1 MQQPRTPT
9 RPSNRSRRA
18 FTLPELVV
26 AVGAAAILTASVGV
40 LFRSVGDLSSTGV
53 SSVQLDAAARVLEK
67 QLRDDFDALSNLSA
81 EETFF
86 AIRFREV
93 GDIDRNF
100 MVDAADG
107 ERAIFLTEDDRQH
120 DLDLEIDP
128 YVRASDTNLPVSR
141 AITTR
146 LDEMIF
152 LAEGAFVSAQTW
164 GAAGAV
170 ESPHARIYWGHGLKP
185 LPDDEFVNDLNAL
198 TGLPIRPVRRNI
210 PDGDF
215 GMRAGDTF
223 DFARGTTAEQTGLI
237 ATGRNEYATGWSL
250 ARQASL
256 LYGGN
261 AASASLPV
269 TLTTQTIGDRW
280 FAPYIR
286 DREFFNRFAAWR
298 NEYPQISDFGDLL
311 DNEEIG
317 IAEPRFLQSGR
328 VDIINQ
334 DLTDVRRWLEGEL
347 PAMAGQPIN
356 YAGAYSA
363 GAFANSL
370 ATFASTTP
378 EEVRSA
384 PLWERI
390 VPPADARLQNA
401 RGVQSAIAGA
411 FARPL
416 VDDRPSEVL
425 ERRYDAGDPEFRERP
440 EADLLDSQSL
450 IASRC
455 SRFEIAWTDGTIATD
470 DIDVDFDGVA
480 DYRPGDV
487 IWFDISPIY
496 APDGSIIRRN
506 TLADWLFSPAS
517 SSGKVRFADPRMADL
532 ASAPRDTILTFP
544 EILNDDIIT
553 LGSIANPTDVTRR
566 LDEVLLYSAAL
577 TGGNTLADGSVGP
590 EAYAIWGFR
599 EPLADGHYGRPWA
612 KPTMIRVRTTLH
624 DRELRNRE
632 GKSYEFIFPIT
643 HRAN

>member
-1 MQQPRTPT
+1 MQQPRTPSR
-9 RPSNRSRRA
+9 RPVRPARA

-26 AVGAAAILTASVGV
+26 AVGAAAILTASVG
-40 LFRSVGDLSSTGV
+40 DLSSTGV
-53 SSVQLDAAARVLEK
+53 ASVQLDAAARVMEK

-81 EETFF
+81 QETFF

-100 MVDAADG
+100 MVDPADG

-120 DLDLEIDP
+120 DLDLEVDP
-128 YVRASDTNLPVSR
+128 YVRAVDTNLPVSR

-164 GAAGAV
+164 GGSGAV
-170 ESPHARIYWGHGLKP
+170 EAPHARIYWGHGLKP
-185 LPDDEFVNDLNAL
+185 IPDEDFVNEIDSL

-223 DFARGTTAEQTGLI
+223 DFATGTLAEQTALV

-286 DREFFNRFAAWR
+286 DREFLTRFDAWSDA
-298 NEYPQISDFGDLL
+298 YPEASDFGDLL
-311 DNEEIG
+311 EDEEIG
-317 IAEPRFLQSGR
+317 IAEPRFLQTGR

-334 DLTDVRRWLEGEL
+334 DLSDVRRWLEGEL
-347 PAMAGQPIN
+347 FVVGEPLN
-356 YAGAYSA
+356 YAGAYSS

-370 ATFASTTP
+370 ATFGSSAP

-384 PLWERI
+384 PLWLRNFNTI
-390 VPPADARLQNA
+390 DAPRDNA
-401 RGVQSAIAGA
+401 ALVQSAIAGV
-411 FARPL
+411 FMRPL
-416 VDDRPSEVL
+416 VDDRPSEVIS
-425 ERRYDAGDPEFRERP
+425 RRYDAGDPEFRERP
-440 EADLLDSQSL
+440 EADLLDSHAL
-450 IASRC
+450 IAARC
-455 SRFEIAWTDGTIATD
+455 SRFEIAWTDGTIAID
-470 DIDVDFDGVA
+470 DIDVDFDGVP
-480 DYRPGDV
+480 DYRSGDV

-496 APDGSIIRRN
+496 APDGSLLRRN
-506 TLADWLFSPAS
+506 TLADWIYSPAAG
-517 SSGKVRFADPRMADL
+517 SGKVRFADPRM
-532 ASAPRDTILTFP
+532 SEPVPPPRFNIVTFP
-544 EILNDDIIT
+544 EILNDDLIAT
-553 LGSIANPTDVTRR
+553 GSIAGATDALRR
-566 LDEVLLYSAAL
+566 LNEVFLYNRAI
-577 TGGNTLADGSVGP
+577 TGGSTLADGSTGP

-599 EPLADGHYGRPWA
+599 EPLADGHYGRPWP

-643 HRAN
+643 PRAN